1 MLLGLAPGCF
11 GYTSGAKHLSY
22 VADSLLIVGGG
33 AAIAVDQ
40 TTKTAPCEGTGCPT
54 YTSSIG
60 GLLVAGVM
68 LATAGLIGIVFTAT
82 RPETKS
88 TSR

>member
-1 MLLGLAPGCF
+1 MLALVPGCF
-11 GYTSGAKHLSY
+11 GYTSSAKHLSY
-22 VADSLLIVGGG
+22 VADTLLIVGGG

-40 TTKTAPCEGTGCPT
+40 TTTTAPCEGTGCPT
-54 YTSSIG
+54 YTPSIG

-82 RPETKS
+82 RPVAKS